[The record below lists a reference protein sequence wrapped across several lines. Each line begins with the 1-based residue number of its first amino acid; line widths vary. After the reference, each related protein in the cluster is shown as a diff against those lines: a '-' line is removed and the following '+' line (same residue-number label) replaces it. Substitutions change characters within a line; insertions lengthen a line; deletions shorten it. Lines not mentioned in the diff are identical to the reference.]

1 MKIISFYIRNFGK
14 LSNYEMKMDSKLTT
28 IFEKNGYGK
37 TTITAFIKAML
48 YGFNETTKDIKK
60 NPRYKYAPWN
70 KGSYGGSLEIEIE
83 NETYRIEREFNPN
96 KANNDTVKIINLAT
110 NKQINDFSISSR
122 ILGLSEESFE
132 RSVYIPQK
140 ELEISFNKDLKSK
153 LANLIGGTND
163 VQNFSSANQII
174 VDKYK
179 SIKKTKATGLY
190 FDQKS
195 KLLDLEQKLREC
207 DNASIA
213 IEVLKKEVESDN
225 LLLEKLNKVNKILK
239 GKLQLSG
246 DIKYYNNL
254 RDKLALEEKK
264 VQEAKEIFKDKSPSD
279 VPIDELDALILDYN
293 IEAARLASYKSS
305 NNNTEY
311 LELKKIF
318 ENKPSI
324 EQLDNIKK
332 EIGSLNNENVINKPK
347 SIYQFSFLGLGCI
360 LLIIGIIMMFNNILI
375 GSILLGLGFVFA
387 CVFGFMYFAFNNK
400 SKEASLKK
408 QELEN
413 KLVSFFVQYGYSS
426 NDYSENLRRIKNQ
439 LDRLE
444 QYEETIKIEEVNQE
458 ELTTTLNTN
467 KLKIDKLLADYNL
480 GEGTYQTK
488 LNFLKGAT
496 FKYSNILKN
505 KAEIEKSILDFTN
518 KHSMDDLESLNTDT
532 LQKESS
538 LLEDEIRELIISIT
552 SKINKI
558 EGYKEL
564 IENKDFLA
572 DDYDNLKEEIISLE
586 KEYDL
591 LKTASELL
599 NEANESLTAKYVKP
613 MQDSVSKYLSILLEE
628 DKRFSIDIDFN
639 FNYIED
645 GESKELEFYSKG
657 YQQLIMLSMRM
668 AIVEILFPNEKP
680 FLIFDDPFVNF
691 DQEKL
696 EKTKKLLDKLKEK
709 YQIIY
714 FTCHESRII

>member
-1 MKIISFYIRNFGK
+1 MKIISFHIRNFGK
-14 LSNYEMKMDSKLTT
+14 LSNYEMNMDSKLTT

-70 KGSYGGSLEIEIE
+70 KGSYGGSLEIEVE

-163 VQNFSSANQII
+163 VQNFTSANQII

-254 RDKLALEEKK
+254 RDKLALEEKN

-347 SIYQFSFLGLGCI
+347 SIYQFSFLGLDCI

-696 EKTKKLLDKLKEK
+696 EKTKKLLDKLKEN